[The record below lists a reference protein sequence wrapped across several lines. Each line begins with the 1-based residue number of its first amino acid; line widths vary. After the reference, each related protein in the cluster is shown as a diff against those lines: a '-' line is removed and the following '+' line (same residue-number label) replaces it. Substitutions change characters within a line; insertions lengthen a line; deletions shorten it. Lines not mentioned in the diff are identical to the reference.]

1 MRPCACNGA
10 AQNRVQTGGGAP
22 SAWRVSTTPRAFRV
36 HDPCTPPFGC
46 HALIVTHAGRRAQ
59 CGMRK
64 VGCRGRAHRTAHG
77 VVLAPPS
84 LRCVK
89 RRSRRGRGSAV
100 PLQTGVRREEGQRR
114 CSPHAPPP
122 LPAPSANR
130 GGLHQG
136 WQGDNGKGGGRAM
149 EDARSPF
156 LCPLGGT
163 RLGGVRMGGPPP
175 RGLCHHPVHPSLSA
189 SGTAPPAP
197 VRPHAHLCAGGG
209 ASPSA
214 QGEPPQPH
222 LSGMQEARTASCPA
236 RPAHDLE

>member
-1 MRPCACNGA
+1 MGADTQPARQAPSLHSHAGVLRGHTGMRPCACNGA
-10 AQNRVQTGGGAP
+10 TQNRVQT
-22 SAWRVSTTPRAFRV
+22 
-36 HDPCTPPFGC
+36 
-46 HALIVTHAGRRAQ
+46 
-59 CGMRK
+59 
-64 VGCRGRAHRTAHG
+64 G

-100 PLQTGVRREEGQRR
+100 PLQMGVRREEGQRR

-136 WQGDNGKGGGRAM
+136 WRGDNGKGGGRAM

-163 RLGGVRMGGPPP
+163 RLGGDGWPAPSRAVSPPA
-175 RGLCHHPVHPSLSA
+175 HPSLSA
-189 SGTAPPAP
+189 SHTGGTVPPAP
-197 VRPHAHLCAGGG
+197 VRPHARLCAGGG
-209 ASPSA
+209 ASSSA

-222 LSGMQEARTASCPA
+222 LSRMQEARAASCPA